1 MSNGAFE
8 RTRRLLIL
16 IPAAWKA
23 RDRGLTFEDAAR
35 ITGASSVKQV
45 EADLES
51 LTELSLAPS
60 FPEHEV
66 LLQVENGRIHAVL
79 TMQLVEPP
87 ALALREGSA
96 LTAALRPF
104 ERDGG
109 PAGSSAIRK
118 LRRGVPAYLRPRAD
132 EMARATD
139 FQIEAPGEWADALQE
154 AIDRRVEV
162 TIEYRASATAD
173 ALRKVLEPRL
183 VFPQDGHW
191 YLAAWNV
198 DKKEEHLYRL
208 DRIVSVVLGERIFG
222 AHQGPPVDR
231 YARKQLYFQSGTER
245 EVKVR
250 FRDIATRIAQERWG
264 GAAEPQPDGS
274 LVVTAK
280 LTPGPYLF
288 GWVLG
293 FGADAEVVGPEDVR
307 AAYLAHVE
315 KLRGVYADKGRGAGG

>member
-23 RDRGLTFEDAAR
+23 RDRGLTFEDAVR

-66 LLQVENGRIHAVL
+66 LLQVENGRIHAAL

-109 PAGSSAIRK
+109 PAVSSAIR
-118 LRRGVPAYLRPRAD
+118 
-132 EMARATD
+132 
-139 FQIEAPGEWADALQE
+139 
-154 AIDRRVEV
+154 
-162 TIEYRASATAD
+162 
-173 ALRKVLEPRL
+173 
-183 VFPQDGHW
+183 
-191 YLAAWNV
+191 
-198 DKKEEHLYRL
+198 
-208 DRIVSVVLGERIFG
+208 
-222 AHQGPPVDR
+222 
-231 YARKQLYFQSGTER
+231 
-245 EVKVR
+245 
-250 FRDIATRIAQERWG
+250 
-264 GAAEPQPDGS
+264 
-274 LVVTAK
+274 
-280 LTPGPYLF
+280 
-288 GWVLG
+288 
-293 FGADAEVVGPEDVR
+293 
-307 AAYLAHVE
+307 
-315 KLRGVYADKGRGAGG
+315 